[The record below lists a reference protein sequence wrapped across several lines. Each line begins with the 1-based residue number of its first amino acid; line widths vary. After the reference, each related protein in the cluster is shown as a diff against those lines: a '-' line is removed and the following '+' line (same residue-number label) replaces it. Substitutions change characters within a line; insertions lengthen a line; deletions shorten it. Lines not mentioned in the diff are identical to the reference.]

1 MRYHRWAA
9 LAVVPVT
16 VLAGCSGKASAP
28 EPAGASAG
36 GTGGAS
42 WNAGTS
48 QISFGLIAPMTG
60 PFAVLGISQQ
70 NSLNVEIDEI
80 NKAGGIGGAKVVLET
95 RDSGL
100 DPGKAV
106 QQANE
111 FAGNPNMKLVVGP
124 SITSF
129 YNAAKGAFE
138 QNKMINCQPAV
149 AAGTFADLK
158 YGFRS
163 QDPNELNVDKMLT
176 YLKQNPK
183 IKKIGLIYED
193 DDTGAFFDQQF
204 KEKAAKA
211 GLDYVGFEKT
221 VADDASHVAYVQ
233 SLMAKGAQAIWIS
246 TNPAGAKTMAA
257 KKEAGYD
264 GLLVGG
270 SGLFNI
276 AFIEAAGDAA
286 EGTVF
291 SSSNYPWLL
300 RDKSTWQPGYRKHIE
315 AIVKQ
320 YGINVGPKS
329 GATSP
334 KGTAIAADCAFAY
347 AKAADNAKSFD
358 ADKVASALVDL
369 HVPNTDTPSG
379 NSINPGTNHEFYG
392 IDDIH
397 LYQWQKDAKGWFA
410 VEVTPKS
417 GS

>member
-1 MRYHRWAA
+1 MRYQTWAT
-9 LAVVPVT
+9 LAVIPVMA
-16 VLAGCSGKASAP
+16 LAGCSGKA
-28 EPAGASAG
+28 EPAAPGPSAG
-36 GTGGAS
+36 STGGSAWS
-42 WNAGTS
+42 AGTDK
-48 QISFGLIAPMTG
+48 ISFGLIAPMTG

-70 NSLNVEIDEI
+70 NSLNVVIDQI
-80 NKAGGIGGAKVVLET
+80 NKAGGIGGAQVALET

-111 FAGNPNMKLVVGP
+111 FAGNQNMKLVVGP

-138 QNKMINCQPAV
+138 SNKMVNCQPAV

-163 QDPNELNVDKMLT
+163 QDPNDLNVDKMLA
-176 YLKQNPK
+176 YLKQDPK
-183 IKKIGLIYED
+183 MKKIGLIYED
-193 DDTGAFFDQQF
+193 DDTGKFFDQQF
-204 KEKAAKA
+204 KDKAAKA
-211 GLDYVGFEKT
+211 GLEYVGWEKT

-233 SLMAKGAQAIWIS
+233 ALMGKGAQAIWIS

-257 KKEAGYD
+257 KVAANYD

-286 EGTVF
+286 KGTVF

-300 RDKSTWQPGYRKHIE
+300 RDRSTWQPGYRKHIE
-315 AIVKQ
+315 AIEKD

-334 KGTAIAADCAFAY
+334 KGTAIAADCAYAY
-347 AKAADNAKSFD
+347 AKAAENAKSLD
-358 ADKVASALVDL
+358 PDKVAGALEAL
-369 HVPNTDTPSG
+369 HLPNTETPSG
-379 NSINPGTNHEFYG
+379 NSINPGKNHEFYG

-397 LYQWQKDAKGWFA
+397 LYQWQKDAKGWYA
-410 VEVTPKS
+410 TEVTP
-417 GS
+417 

>member
-1 MRYHRWAA
+1 MRYQTWAT
-9 LAVVPVT
+9 LTVIPLT
-16 VLAGCSGKASAP
+16 VLVGCSGKAGSADP
-28 EPAGASAG
+28 TGASSDGNTAG
-36 GTGGAS
+36 
-42 WNAGTS
+42 WKAGTDKV
-48 QISFGLIAPMTG
+48 SFGLIGPMTG

-70 NSLNVEIDEI
+70 NSLNVVIDQI
-80 NKAGGIGGAKVVLET
+80 NKEGGIGGAQVVLET

-111 FAGNPNMKLVVGP
+111 FAGNQQVKMVVGP

-163 QDPNELNVDKMLT
+163 QDPNALNVDKMLA
-176 YLKQNPK
+176 YLKTDAK
-183 IKKIGLIYED
+183 VKKVGLIYEA
-193 DDTGAFFDQQF
+193 DDTGSFFDQQF
-204 KEKAAKA
+204 RDKAPQQ
-211 GLDYVGFEKT
+211 GLEYVGWEKT
-221 VADDASHVAYVQ
+221 VADDASHLAYVQ
-233 SLMAKGAQAIWIS
+233 ALKAKGAEAIWIS

-257 KKEAGYD
+257 KKAAGYD
-264 GLLVGG
+264 GILMGG

-286 EGTVF
+286 AGTVF

-300 RDKSTWQPGYRKHIE
+300 RDRASWQAGYRTHIE
-315 AIVKQ
+315 AIEKK
-320 YGINVGPKS
+320 YGVNVGPKS

-334 KGTAIAADCAFAY
+334 KGTAIAADCAYAY
-347 AKAADNAKSFD
+347 AKAAEQAKSLD
-358 ADKVASALVDL
+358 ADKVAQALEAL
-369 HVPNTDTPSG
+369 HVPSAETPSG
-379 NSINPGTNHEFYG
+379 NSINPGKNHEFYG

-397 LYQWQKDAKGWFA
+397 LYKWEKDAKGWFA
-410 VEVTPKS
+410 TEVTPK
-417 GS
+417 